1 MAAITSYT
9 TLGTALSTW
18 DERDHSSDF
27 DEILGLAEGEFRLNF
42 APNFA
47 KEASVT
53 LTFASGSATLPT
65 GYIRALA
72 LTHSTYG
79 GLKQVSIAAV
89 RDRRI
94 IVGSGIPDIYAV
106 TGSTVEVASTYDGD
120 MTFDFEGTLTGL
132 SGSNPTNWLITN
144 APQAYLAMC
153 MHFAK
158 AKYEDPSAPAYK
170 ASALDMLDKLG
181 VQSMVG
187 QFSRS
192 SVTLPGVTP

>member
-1 MAAITSYT
+1 MAAITNYT
-9 TLGTALSTW
+9 TLAAAILDW
-18 DERDHSSDF
+18 DDGHVHDV
-27 DEILGLAEGEFRLNF
+27 DEIIGLAEGEFRVNLS
-42 APNFA
+42 PNFA
-47 KEASVT
+47 KETSVT
-53 LTFASGSATLPT
+53 LTFVSGSASLPT

-79 GLKQVSIAAV
+79 GLKQASIGAV

-94 IVGSGIPDIYAV
+94 VVGTGIPDIYAI
-106 TGSTVEVASTYDGD
+106 TGATVEIAATYDGD
-120 MTFDFEGTLTGL
+120 LTFDFEGTLTGL
-132 SGSNPTNWLITN
+132 SGSNPTNWLILN

-170 ASALDMLDKLG
+170 ASALDMLEKLG

-192 SVTLPGVTP
+192 TVTLPGATP